1 MRRVVILLT
10 GAAFMFQSFSVS
22 AQEDKKKESLVTDGI
37 YVREAVPQRIPV
49 PYPHLREAD
58 MMWTKRIW
66 RIIDLREK
74 INFPLYYPINRMQDR
89 ISLVQRLVDAI
100 KYNEISAYDPSG
112 DDDEFT
118 TLLSYNQLL
127 ANFGALDQTKKDVSI
142 TTGNDTTYTVKGQIL
157 WQQVKELLVKE
168 EWFFDKQ
175 SSTMQ
180 VRIIGICPIRQY
192 LQQAKTGGEEETA
205 GEITRTRLFWVYFPE
220 ARKVLANT
228 AVFNDFNDAQRI
240 TFDDLF
246 FKRRFNSYII
256 KESNVYNDRL
266 IRDYTYG
273 GIPNMQESDRI
284 KNDLFTLEHDLW
296 EY

>member
-1 MRRVVILLT
+1 MRRVTFLLT
-10 GAAFMFQSFSVS
+10 GAVLLFQSFSIS
-22 AQEDKKKESLVTDGI
+22 AQDQKKESLVSDGI
-37 YVREAVPQRIPV
+37 YVPETVPQRIPV

-58 MMWTKRIW
+58 AMWRKKIW

-74 INFPLYYPINRMQDR
+74 MNHPLYYPTNRMQDR

-100 KYNEISAYDPSG
+100 KYNEISAYDPIP
-112 DDDEFT
+112 DDEFT
-118 TLLSYNQLL
+118 TLLSYNQVL
-127 ANFGALDQTKKDVSI
+127 ANFDALDKTKTQQSPI
-142 TTGNDTTYTVKGQIL
+142 TGLDTTVTIKGEIRWL
-157 WQQVKELLVKE
+157 DVKELLVKE

-175 SSTMQ
+175 HSSMQ
-180 VRIIGICPIRQY
+180 VRIIGICPIRHFY
-192 LQQAKTGGEEETA
+192 RTLQTGGDEEVT
-205 GEITRTRLFWVYFPE
+205 GELQRQRLFWVYFPE

-246 FKRRFNSYII
+246 YKRRFNSYII
-256 KESNVYNDRL
+256 QESNVYNNRR
-266 IRDYTYG
+266 IQEYTYG

-284 KNDLFTLEHDLW
+284 KNDLFTFEHDLW

>member
-10 GAAFMFQSFSVS
+10 GAVLFFQSFSIS
-22 AQEDKKKESLVTDGI
+22 AQDQKKESLVTDGI
-37 YVREAVPQRIPV
+37 YVREAIPQRVPV

-74 INFPLYYPINRMQDR
+74 INHQLYYPTNRMQDR
-89 ISLVQRLVDAI
+89 VSLVQRLVDAI
-100 KYNEISAYDPSG
+100 KYNEISAYDPTP
-112 DDDEFT
+112 DDEFT
-118 TLLSYNQLL
+118 TLLSYNQVLQ
-127 ANFGALDQTKKDVSI
+127 NFDALDKVKTQQSL
-142 TTGNDTTYTVKGQIL
+142 TTGMDTTISVKGEIR
-157 WQQVKELLVKE
+157 WQDVKELLIKE

-175 SSTMQ
+175 YSTMQ
-180 VRIIGICPIRQY
+180 VRIIGICPIRHFY
-192 LQQAKTGGEEETA
+192 RTLQTGGDEEVN
-205 GEITRTRLFWVYFPE
+205 GELVRQPLFWIDFRE

-240 TFDDLF
+240 SFDDLF
-246 FKRRFNSYII
+246 FKRRFSSYITQ
-256 KESNVYNDRL
+256 ESNVYNNRL
-266 IRDYTYG
+266 IKEYTYG

-284 KNDLFTLEHDLW
+284 KNDLFTFEHDLW